1 MRNLLLSRLFLWSEK
16 YGNRRVGQRGTPH
29 ADKDFEQVH
38 WDDIRKEIAQFKVDH
53 TLATAYEPT
62 LSDMVY
68 KFRYPIAV
76 IGILL
81 LQIVAWMVAFELL
94 RRRNYHKL
102 EEKNEQLAVAVAQAN
117 SANEAKGQFLAR
129 MSHEIRTPINAIVGL
144 TEIARHRSDEG
155 GGRRVSG

>member
-1 MRNLLLSRLFLWSEK
+1 M
-16 YGNRRVGQRGTPH
+16 
-29 ADKDFEQVH
+29 
-38 WDDIRKEIAQFKVDH
+38 
-53 TLATAYEPT
+53 
-62 LSDMVY
+62 
-68 KFRYPIAV
+68 

-155 GGRRVSG
+155 GGVEECLDKIDTSSKVLLAIVNDVLDMSAIESNRIKIAQAPFSLKEVLDSISAVYGTQCEQKKIAFTVEMDEV